1 MWNIASAITYWRSF
15 LFSICFLFTQ
25 PQELLLCCNDSRCK
39 VFFTAFVGSWVFSL
53 VLNLIPCAPRAGE
66 EKVVQLMTT
75 FYILLSLLQIATKT
89 LSLEISY
96 MQIKFFRYKVNPYWP
111 QLWYKDTVLCR
122 KNADNYTMLI
132 TRPVLTKMITGVDFS
147 MSQDKSASENIS

>member
-1 MWNIASAITYWRSF
+1 MKVHLITSQKCYIFICIVLYVKNILIVCLDFFLNSFLIKAIASRILWNITSAIRCWRSF

-66 EKVVQLMTT
+66 EKAVQLMTT
-75 FYILLSLLQIATKT
+75 FYILLLLLQIAIKI
-89 LSLEISY
+89 LSLEVS
-96 MQIKFFRYKVNPYWP
+96 
-111 QLWYKDTVLCR
+111 
-122 KNADNYTMLI
+122 
-132 TRPVLTKMITGVDFS
+132 
-147 MSQDKSASENIS
+147 